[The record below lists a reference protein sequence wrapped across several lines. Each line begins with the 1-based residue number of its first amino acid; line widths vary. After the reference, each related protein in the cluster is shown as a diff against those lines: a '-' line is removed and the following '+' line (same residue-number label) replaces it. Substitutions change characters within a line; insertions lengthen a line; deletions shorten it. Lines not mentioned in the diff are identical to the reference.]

1 MKGLEV
7 LLVDDEIEFITTL
20 SERLMLRGI
29 QTSMATDGESAL
41 RRIEKDPPD
50 VVIMD
55 LLMPGINGL
64 ELLKQIGSRNPDV
77 SVILLSGRGNEED
90 CQEGKLRYRSSP
102 LSRSHGHGS
111 CMGPA
116 TKTQNR
122 DHLA

>member
-64 ELLKQIGSRNPDV
+64 ELLKQIESRNPDV
-77 SVILLSGRGNEED
+77 RVILLSGRGNEED
-90 CQEGKLRYRSSP
+90 CQEGKLLGAVDFLIKPVDINDLLNILRKNHES
-102 LSRSHGHGS
+102 
-111 CMGPA
+111 
-116 TKTQNR
+116 
-122 DHLA
+122 

>member
-20 SERLMLRGI
+20 SERLILRGI

-77 SVILLSGRGNEED
+77 RVILLSGRGNEED
-90 CQEGKLRYRSSP
+90 CQEGKLLGAVDFLIKPVDINDLLNILRKNHE
-102 LSRSHGHGS
+102 L
-111 CMGPA
+111 
-116 TKTQNR
+116 
-122 DHLA
+122 

>member
-90 CQEGKLRYRSSP
+90 CQRGKLLGAVDFLIKPVDINDLLNILRKNHES
-102 LSRSHGHGS
+102 
-111 CMGPA
+111 
-116 TKTQNR
+116 
-122 DHLA
+122 

>member
-20 SERLMLRGI
+20 SERLILRGI

-55 LLMPGINGL
+55 LLPGINGL

-77 SVILLSGRGNEED
+77 RVILLSGRGNEED
-90 CQEGKLRYRSSP
+90 CQEGKLLGAVDFLIKPVDINDLLNILRKNHES
-102 LSRSHGHGS
+102 
-111 CMGPA
+111 
-116 TKTQNR
+116 
-122 DHLA
+122 